1 MDISRR
7 RVTAGLGALALMPAL
22 AKAAPACGFPDWA
35 AAQRPR
41 LERMAAELT
50 ARLKPWSG
58 PKRVATPEHF
68 GHVAGA
74 ALSAKAIQAA
84 IDAVATKGGGT
95 VRLAHGD
102 YVSGTIELRD
112 HTRLEIAKGARLLG
126 SLDLADWPDRVA
138 KRPTVMD
145 SNMGMNQSLIH
156 AEGCRN
162 ISLAGKGMI
171 YGRGYKTNFSGPETS
186 GATPGRPFVI
196 RIIDCQGVHI
206 RDLHLRDSPC
216 WMQNYLNCE
225 DLLMEG
231 LVIENQANFNNDGVD
246 IDGCRRVI
254 VRNCWINAEDDA
266 LCFKGASQRPMD
278 EVLVE
283 NCQCW
288 SQTNGIKFGTDSEG
302 DFRNVLVRHCQVGGP
317 TAEMNAARHR
327 RSDSGISWESVDGGT
342 VENILAT
349 DITILRAKSPLF
361 LRLGDRARKRPEQP
375 RPGVG
380 QLRRIVFERITGDE
394 TGPRGS
400 YFIGLPGHRIQD
412 VALRDITFRSDATA
426 NAIVDETTIDEMP
439 DHYPDALMIP
449 GDTPARG
456 LWARHIE
463 NLTIQGFTVTTAT
476 ADPRAL
482 VCARTDAEKI
492 CGA

>member
-1 MDISRR
+1 MSLSRR
-7 RVTAGLGALALMPAL
+7 RFGLTAAALALAGPARSQDC
-22 AKAAPACGFPDWA
+22 AWPQWA
-35 AAQRPR
+35 DDLRAD
-41 LERMAAELT
+41 LEKMARRLT
-50 ARLKPWSG
+50 ANLKGWSG
-58 PKRVATPEHF
+58 PRRVATPEQF
-68 GHVAGA
+68 GYAPGD
-74 ALSAKAIQAA
+74 ALATPAIQAA
-84 IDAVATKGGGT
+84 IDATAATGGGT

-112 HTRLEIAKGARLLG
+112 NIRLEIAEGARLIA
-126 SLDLADWPDRVA
+126 SLDLADYPERVA
-138 KRPTVMD
+138 KRPTVQD

>member
-1 MDISRR
+1 MPLSRR
-7 RVTAGLGALALMPAL
+7 HFAITAAALALAGR
-22 AKAAPACGFPDWA
+22 AEAAACGWPVWA
-35 AAQRPR
+35 DR
-41 LERMAAELT
+41 LRVDLEAMAARLT
-50 ARLKPWSG
+50 ATLKGWSG
-58 PKRVATPEHF
+58 PKRVMTPEQFGFTPGLALATP
-68 GHVAGA
+68 
-74 ALSAKAIQAA
+74 AIQAA
-84 IDAVATKGGGT
+84 IDAVAARGGGT
-95 VRLAHGD
+95 VRLSKGD
-102 YVSGTIELRD
+102 YVSGTIDLRD
-112 HTRLEIAKGARLLG
+112 HIRLEIAEGARLVA
-126 SLDLADWPDRVA
+126 SLDMADYPERVA
-138 KRPTVMD
+138 RRPTVQD

-156 AEGCRN
+156 AEGCVN

-186 GATPGRPFVI
+186 GATPGRPFLV
-196 RIIDCQGVHI
+196 RIIDCTGVHI
-206 RDLHLRDSPC
+206 KDLHMRDSPC

-231 LVIENQANFNNDGVD
+231 LVIENQANFNNDGID

-266 LCFKGASQRPMD
+266 LCFKGASQRPT
-278 EVLVE
+278 EQVLVE

-327 RSDSGISWESVDGGT
+327 RSDSGISWESVDGAT
-342 VENILAT
+342 VENVLAT

-361 LRLGDRARKRPEQP
+361 LRLGDRGRKRSEQP
-375 RPGVG
+375 RPPVG
-380 QLRRIVFERITGDE
+380 ALRRIVFERITGDE

-400 YFIGLPGHRIQD
+400 YFLGLPGHRIQD
-412 VALRDITFRSDATA
+412 VTLRDIAFKSDATA
-426 NAIVDETTIDEMP
+426 NPIVDETTINEMP

-449 GDTPARG
+449 ADTPALG

-463 NLTIQGFTVTTAT
+463 NLTLENVTVTTSSP
-476 ADPRAL
+476 DPRPL
-482 VCARTDAEKI
+482 IHARTDTENV
-492 CGA
+492 CGT